1 MKIYRIFYFYFTPIV
16 TMVKLNKNASTNE
29 FSRLSSDE
37 TFEILDNVM
46 DFVPDIKWFS
56 VYDSS
61 NSKKKK
67 VEKKKEIEEYNFED
81 KDRNMF
87 TDFIEKNPGKDT
99 SEELTKYAIQYL
111 IR

>member
-1 MKIYRIFYFYFTPIV
+1 
-16 TMVKLNKNASTNE
+16 
-29 FSRLSSDE
+29 
-37 TFEILDNVM
+37 M

-67 VEKKKEIEEYNFED
+67 TEKKKELEEYSFDD

-87 TDFIEKNPGKDT
+87 TDYIAENPGKDT
-99 SEELTKYAIQYL
+99 P
-111 IR
+111 